1 MVLILIFSSQATLN
15 NIFLAL
21 ALDEQ
26 NDRLH
31 NLEKSINTMAAGTF
45 IPDVV
50 KLNRSAELQSGPS
63 QTAVNSSGL
72 YIGLATGENIIR
84 VKLNECTLLAFR
96 QEIPR
101 IFCLVEFY
109 HLKPQTTGVKQGK
122 DINQYIAA
130 IY

>member
-1 MVLILIFSSQATLN
+1 MPPHTLYLKISIIFSASFFF
-15 NIFLAL
+15 IFDIHLAL

-50 KLNRSAELQSGPS
+50 KLNQSTELQSGQP
-63 QTAVNSSGL
+63 TVNTL
-72 YIGLATGENIIR
+72 YTGLATGENIIR
-84 VKLNECTLLAFR
+84 VKLNECTLLGSSR

-109 HLKPQTTGVKQGK
+109 HLKPQARFILDG
-122 DINQYIAA
+122 
-130 IY
+130 